1 MQAPFTIL
9 MFDIMNVKGAQMPD
23 HQIYLIIGI
32 KCDNSYSSNNILYT
46 LRKLRMII

>member
-9 MFDIMNVKGAQMPD
+9 MFDIMNVKE
-23 HQIYLIIGI
+23 LIIGI